1 MITGNCDD
9 AVEFLKTGSIVCYPT
24 EAIYGLGC
32 DPWCETA
39 VNKIYKIKN
48 RTLDKPFLL
57 VASSIT
63 QLSKLIDIKKITDE
77 VKNSW
82 PGHNTW
88 LIPSIPSTP
97 KWLIDAK
104 TGLIGVRVSNHPTII
119 EICKKFDNPIISTS
133 ANKSHKYSI
142 NNKQDIINILSD
154 NIDFLVDGS
163 LGNEKKPSIIKNMI
177 TNEIIR
183 K

>member
-1 MITGNCDD
+1 MITGNCDE
-9 AVEFLKTGSIVCYPT
+9 AIRFLKTGAVICYPT
-24 EAIYGLGC
+24 EAVYGLGC

-39 VNKIYKIKN
+39 VNKIYKMKN
-48 RTLDKPFLL
+48 RIEDKPFLL
-57 VASSIT
+57 IASCIT
-63 QLSKLIDIKKITDE
+63 QLNKLIDIKKITDE

-88 LIPSIPSTP
+88 LIPSKDSTP
-97 KWLIDAK
+97 KWLVDSK
-104 TGLIGVRVSNHPTII
+104 TGLIGVRVSNHPVII
-119 EICKKFDNPIISTS
+119 EICKKFNGPIISTS
-133 ANKSHKYSI
+133 ANKSNEDSI
-142 NNKQDIINILSD
+142 TKKQDVINALSD